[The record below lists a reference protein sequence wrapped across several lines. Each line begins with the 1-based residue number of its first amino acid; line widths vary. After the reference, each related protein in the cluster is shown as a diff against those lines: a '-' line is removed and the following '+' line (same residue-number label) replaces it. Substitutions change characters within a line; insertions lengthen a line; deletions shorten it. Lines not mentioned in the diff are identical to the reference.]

1 MKATMDATRCAVDA
15 LRAAPPELDDLTR
28 TRIERVLTEA
38 SRAGTVVAPAA
49 PQAPAASPRWA
60 IGGGALAAAAAA
72 AIAWWGA
79 GGAESPSVEPV
90 RVEAPAV
97 AQLRVESSLVAEGM
111 PAQGET
117 LRTGAGQRVSAHL
130 GGTSVELEPNTRAQ
144 FERIASE
151 ELRVRLRQ
159 GAVRIAFHPEKG
171 SGQRMAVVTP
181 AARVE
186 VVGTVFRVEVDGEN
200 ATGVSVES
208 GKVRVVPESPGQES
222 QLLRRGQTT
231 RVEAI
236 GPMGADDEAAELQ
249 VDEAAGAEEQSAESD
264 APWEEGAPAVDPDPS
279 HTAPAPSTHPPRPR
293 ARPKARDSSAR
304 RGIRGQ
310 VTLPGDNVSPEVARA
325 RDLLN
330 QQRYEEARKQLRAVA
345 DSTSKSLSERTGAW
359 IMIAES
365 YEEERAYAKA
375 GEAYGKASWFG
386 SRTAAGQRALF
397 RLARLR
403 EGRLGD
409 AHGARTAYER
419 YLRDAPHGPDAPA
432 ARAALCRLGDCQ

>member
-1 MKATMDATRCAVDA
+1 MKATMNATRRAVDA
-15 LRAAPPELDDLTR
+15 LRAAPPELDDITR

-38 SRAGTVVAPAA
+38 SREGTVALPAA
-49 PQAPAASPRWA
+49 AQAPTASPRWA

-72 AIAWWGA
+72 ALAWWGA
-79 GGAESPSVEPV
+79 GGAESPSVDPV

-130 GGTSVELEPNTRAQ
+130 GATSVELEPNTRAQ

-159 GAVRIAFHPEKG
+159 GAVRIAFHPETG

-222 QLLRRGQTT
+222 QLLRRGQAT
-231 RVEAI
+231 RVEAA
-236 GPMGADDEAAELQ
+236 GPTDADGVDTVELEGAVDTEEGAA
-249 VDEAAGAEEQSAESD
+249 APF
-264 APWEEGAPAVDPDPS
+264 PWEEGAPAVDTDPP
-279 HTAPAPSTHPPRPR
+279 HTTSEPPFHRPRPR
-293 ARPKARDSSAR
+293 TKPKARDSSAR

-325 RDLLN
+325 RNLLN
-330 QQRYEEARKQLRAVA
+330 QQRYEEARKQLRAIA
-345 DSTSKSLSERTGAW
+345 DSTSKSLSERTRAW
-359 IMIAES
+359 IMIAEA

-432 ARAALCRLGDCQ
+432 ARAALCRLGSCQ